1 MPTFFGTTASAVGAT
16 IDIITVS
23 KFLLIL
29 RLSLSPSF
37 GSSGSLVLVLSVF
50 LASELLLL

>member
-1 MPTFFGTTASAVGAT
+1 MSTFFGTTASAVGAT

-37 GSSGSLVLVLSVF
+37 GSSGSLVLVLLVF
-50 LASELLLL
+50 LVSELLLL